1 MQLQTDSE
9 LRRTT
14 VFDRAMMMM
23 WSVSEC
29 LTAMTFV
36 PKNDLKE

>member
-14 VFDRAMMMM
+14 VFDRAMM